1 MVVPPTAQSK
11 PGNFAGKNTSSDQCE
26 LKRYLSVIGF
36 ILLAG
41 GIQCY
46 SQDKLEITALNRIT
60 INHGDTIS
68 QFYVAKPPAKINFS
82 QEKNYHWY
90 VKDTILITQS
100 ASDGKILNG
109 DYKVFY
115 PNKNLLEKG
124 RFKYG
129 LKTGTWKNWYPNG
142 VLRQTVNW
150 SNGNING
157 GFEEHD
163 PSGRMIRSG
172 TYKNNLFTGHV
183 YVYLENGSS
192 QKIYYQNGKIVIE
205 KAKTE
210 NAIKP
215 NDKKL

>member
-1 MVVPPTAQSK
+1 MSNQFEIKAYSI
-11 PGNFAGKNTSSDQCE
+11 
-26 LKRYLSVIGF
+26 VILF
-36 ILLAG
+36 TFLANSTK
-41 GIQCY
+41 CY
-46 SQDKLEITALNRIT
+46 SQEKLEITALNRIT
-60 INHGDTIS
+60 INHGDTVC
-68 QFYVAKPPAKINFS
+68 QFYAIKPPAKTNFS
-82 QEKNYHWY
+82 QEKNYYWY

-100 ASDGKILNG
+100 AFDGKILNG
-109 DYKVFY
+109 GYKVFY

-124 RFKYG
+124 QFKYG

-157 GFEEHD
+157 SFEEHD
-163 PSGRMIRSG
+163 QSGRKIRSG

-183 YVYLENGSS
+183 YVYLENGGS